1 MGDRTIFK
9 CPICNTQYVYSS
21 TGNRAGD
28 FFYNGNSITISN
40 ITKGTSFQC
49 KGRVAGNRCPNIFE
63 IQPSRSNKR
72 IKIRLKDSK
81 GRSLVTTLES
91 VRTYRTLIDQS
102 SSGIN
107 PYFDDDND
115 VYNVDITP
123 HDSYKYSQR
132 HKEMKKMKKLFKK
145 YFKVLPREKRKDTK
159 IASWYQSVVDTDDYM
174 LLARSLNWLTKQLD
188 DNGYG
193 NGVTDDHST
202 FMIGLGMSASNN
214 KIENAIE
221 LGLVKKETVANAMK
235 GDKTAEKQVAQAM
248 RTAEQLGFTKDSSR
262 AKEYESLNDSQKKK
276 FLESWDKSSL
286 KSQKAKDKYE
296 KDKKKFEDDEEVLY
310 KQYEASN
317 SRKTKWDDRTRKL
330 KEKLGVDKLEGIIGE
345 HVNSN
350 EYSTK
355 DNSYIYNGKD
365 WDVWSNA
372 DKKRGYR
379 ELDEKDIENNPVR
392 EYYDVA
398 LKKAN
403 KRAGDFGNGYWE
415 PSEKDLK
422 KYGDRIKDDKY
433 SKKSYEKKFDDKDL
447 KEEQYRQAMLSAY
460 DALLKE

>member
-1 MGDRTIFK
+1 MAASFE
-9 CPICNTQYVYSS
+9 CPICKEQYEYEAS
-21 TGNRAGD
+21 GNKSAIIKSEFMLGGGHKKETIIMD
-28 FFYNGNSITISN
+28 ITR
-40 ITKGTSFQC
+40 GC
-49 KGRVAGNRCPNIFE
+49 KFNCTRCNNPFE
-63 IQPSRSNKR
+63 IKSVDSNK
-72 IKIRLKDSK
+72 K
-81 GRSLVTTLES
+81 VQVHTTKRNGGKL
-91 VRTYRTLIDQS
+91 
-102 SSGIN
+102 
-107 PYFDDDND
+107 
-115 VYNVDITP
+115 VYNLNYDDFEYEQIRFGRQFKYDNRQTTENVLGEG
-123 HDSYKYSQR
+123 SYKYSQR

-145 YFKVLPREKRKDTK
+145 YFKVLPREKRKDIK

-202 FMIGLGMSASNN
+202 FMTGLGMSASNN

-221 LGLVKKETVANAMK
+221 LGLVKKEIVANAMK

-248 RTAEQLGFTKDSSR
+248 RTAEELGFIKDSSR

-276 FLESWDKSSL
+276 FLESWDNSSL

-296 KDKKKFEDDEEVLY
+296 KDKKKFEDDEEALY

-345 HVNSN
+345 YVNSN

-379 ELDEKDIENNPVR
+379 ELDEKDIENNPVK
-392 EYYDVA
+392 EYYNVA
-398 LKKAN
+398 LK
-403 KRAGDFGNGYWE
+403 
-415 PSEKDLK
+415 S
-422 KYGDRIKDDKY
+422 
-433 SKKSYEKKFDDKDL
+433 
-447 KEEQYRQAMLSAY
+447 
-460 DALLKE
+460 